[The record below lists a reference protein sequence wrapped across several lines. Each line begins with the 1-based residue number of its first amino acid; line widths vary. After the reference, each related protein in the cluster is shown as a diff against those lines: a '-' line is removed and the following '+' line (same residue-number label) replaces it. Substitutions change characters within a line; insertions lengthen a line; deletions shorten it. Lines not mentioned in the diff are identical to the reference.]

1 MEDALFYTCLSLIIF
16 FFAFKLFY
24 LQYRSPYK
32 NLPPG
37 PFSLPI
43 IGHLHLLRPPV
54 HRTLRRL
61 SQNYGPIFTLWLGSR
76 RVVVVS
82 SAPAVE
88 ECFNKN
94 DIVLANRPQLLLGKH
109 VHYNYTTVAATPYG
123 DHWRNLRRIG
133 SLEVFSS
140 SRLNMFLGIRK
151 DEVKRFLRKLSH
163 NSRQNFSKVE
173 MKSSLTELTF
183 NIVIRMVAGERYYG
197 DDVTADKEEAQNF
210 REVIEELMLYGG
222 TTNQGDF
229 LPTLKWI
236 GINGFERRIKK
247 LAKKTDRLLQRL
259 IEEHRRNQG
268 SRNTMIDHLLSL
280 QQSQPECYTDQIIK
294 GFILIV
300 SAVLGSIGLSNV
312 GNGSEDFDFRAY
324 GSQRSE
330 RTVGA
335 TGMFDTTQLQPEHAG
350 MRVPSDRLHG
360 AFGHSAAFSLG
371 SLPSD
376 LKIFDLVIP
385 NSLTSLSQ
393 YLRSIRSEFDAMDL
407 RSTELYAVSP
417 KTTAQFS
424 LSGSDLAALLWYRL
438 PRPSKNASKKDIV
451 LPNRPRLLLR
461 RHVHYNY
468 TTVAATPY
476 GDHRRNLRCIGS
488 LEVFSSSRLNM
499 FFGIRK
505 DEMKRLLC
513 KLSHNSRQKFSKV
526 EMKSS
531 LTELTFNIGIR
542 MVAGERYYGDDFT
555 ADKEEAQN
563 FREVNGVWWDNK
575 PRRFLAYFEM
585 DRN

>member
-294 GFILIV
+294 GFILTMLLAGSDT
-300 SAVLGSIGLSNV
+300 SAVTLEWAMSNLLNHPHILEKARAELDAQIGQQKLVDESDLPKLPYLLNIISETLRLYPAGPLLVPHYSSEHCTIGGYHIPRDTILVVNAWAIHRDPELWDGPESFKPERFEKGEVEVYKHLPFGVGRRACPGIGL
-312 GNGSEDFDFRAY
+312 A
-324 GSQRSE
+324 QRVMRLTLASLIQCFEWE
-330 RTVGA
+330 RVSDKQVDM
-335 TGMFDTTQLQPEHAG
+335 TGGKGLTMPKALPLEAMCKAREIMDDIL
-350 MRVPSDRLHG
+350 SD
-360 AFGHSAAFSLG
+360 
-371 SLPSD
+371 
-376 LKIFDLVIP
+376 
-385 NSLTSLSQ
+385 
-393 YLRSIRSEFDAMDL
+393 
-407 RSTELYAVSP
+407 STCE
-417 KTTAQFS
+417 
-424 LSGSDLAALLWYRL
+424 
-438 PRPSKNASKKDIV
+438 I
-451 LPNRPRLLLR
+451 
-461 RHVHYNY
+461 
-468 TTVAATPY
+468 
-476 GDHRRNLRCIGS
+476 
-488 LEVFSSSRLNM
+488 
-499 FFGIRK
+499 
-505 DEMKRLLC
+505 
-513 KLSHNSRQKFSKV
+513 
-526 EMKSS
+526 
-531 LTELTFNIGIR
+531 
-542 MVAGERYYGDDFT
+542 
-555 ADKEEAQN
+555 
-563 FREVNGVWWDNK
+563 
-575 PRRFLAYFEM
+575 
-585 DRN
+585 